1 VSRNLTPDERAA
13 RLEDA
18 RWMAET
24 GECLDGAARRL
35 GLTRDALERWLTVN
49 DRTTLSAL
57 IARQPRDHNRFVA
70 NQDRRMSIGQITGQ
84 SARRQTTRH
93 RARARARA
101 EQEAA

>member
-49 DRTTLSAL
+49 DRPTLTAL
-57 IARQPRDHNRFVA
+57 IAHQPRDHNRQVA
-70 NQDRRMSIGQITGQ
+70 GDISVYALTGLRGKRDRQRRK
-84 SARRQTTRH
+84 ARRYVTR
-93 RARARARA
+93 
-101 EQEAA
+101 EAGAA